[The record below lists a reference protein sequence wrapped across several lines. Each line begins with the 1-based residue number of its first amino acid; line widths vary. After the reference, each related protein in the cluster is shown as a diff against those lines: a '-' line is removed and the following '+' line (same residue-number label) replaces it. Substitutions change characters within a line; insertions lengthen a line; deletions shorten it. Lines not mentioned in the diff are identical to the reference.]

1 MDKPYIL
8 HMLTPEKNVSPFD
21 VNMAYDAGWT
31 AAMAYTQVTLDDVA
45 VLVQDAIFSRG
56 PKGVRRTGIFI
67 GGRDMQLAMDMM
79 ENARD
84 AMVPPFEVSVFAD
97 PSGAFTTAAGM
108 VAAVSRCLKKQH
120 GTSLQDKRV
129 VVLGGTGP
137 VGAAA
142 AVLAAKAGA
151 EVVIMGRQKDK
162 ADRVA
167 ALCNHSY
174 GADLTGIKGD
184 ANDHKM
190 GQLAGA
196 HVVLATAKAGVQ
208 VLSSAEIA
216 QATELLVVADVNAVP
231 PPGIE
236 GVEVNDDGKALTGSR
251 QALGV
256 GALAVGNIKYQAQ
269 HHLLKAMRE
278 SDKPLNLHFEHAFD
292 WAIDHVD

>member
-1 MDKPYIL
+1 
-8 HMLTPEKNVSPFD
+8 
-21 VNMAYDAGWT
+21 
-31 AAMAYTQVTLDDVA
+31 
-45 VLVQDAIFSRG
+45 
-56 PKGVRRTGIFI
+56 
-67 GGRDMQLAMDMM
+67 
-79 ENARD
+79 
-84 AMVPPFEVSVFAD
+84 
-97 PSGAFTTAAGM
+97 
-108 VAAVSRCLKKQH
+108 
-120 GTSLQDKRV
+120 V

-190 GQLAGA
+190 EQLDGA

-216 QATELLVVADVNAVP
+216 RAPELLVVADVNAVP

-236 GVEVNDDGKALTGSR
+236 GVEVNDDGKPLPGSR

-278 SDKPLNLHFEHAFD
+278 ADQPLNLHFEHAFQ
-292 WAIDHVD
+292 WAMENVD